1 MNISFLEGSPLFY
14 IIDNFIAIIGKPFS
28 EYSIMVVGTQGTLS
42 PFRGESIPVFVSNGL
57 MLNLVISVTAGTIWM
72 ILVVARKELGYY
84 FAKTLFQTATH
95 KEEESKKVQYLIKSS
110 GRLFSVGPIN
120 PRGFIEYVASNLQP
134 GTYPFYSTSIHL

>member
-28 EYSIMVVGTQGTLS
+28 EYSIMVVGPQGTLS

-57 MLNLVISVTAGTIWM
+57 MINLVISVTAGTIWM

-84 FAKTLFQTATH
+84 FAKTLF
-95 KEEESKKVQYLIKSS
+95 
-110 GRLFSVGPIN
+110 RLLHTKRRN
-120 PRGFIEYVASNLQP
+120 PRKCSIPLNLQED
-134 GTYPFYSTSIHL
+134 YLV